1 MSTTTNQTPA
11 IEAGH
16 STSPGSTLNGPALSP
31 NGPAPS
37 STATPT
43 DSVAPGQAGKAAP
56 VFTRYQVF
64 VIALIAILQF
74 TVILDFMIM
83 APLGAQMMRVLAISP
98 SHFGW
103 VVSAYAFS
111 AGVSGILA
119 AGFADK
125 FDRKKMLLFFYTGF
139 IIGTIFCGIAP
150 GYQSLVLARIVT
162 GLFGGVLFS
171 INMAI
176 VADLFPLE
184 VRGRVMG
191 YVQTAFA
198 AAQVLGIPLGLLLA
212 NRWGWHM
219 PFRMIAGCCILFG
232 FVIIKWLRPVNG
244 HLQQRSER
252 RPLAHLLQTA
262 SHKRYIRAFATTAF
276 LSTGGFLMMPYSSA
290 FLVHNVG
297 ITETILPVVFVV
309 AGAVGIFTGPI
320 IGKWSD
326 RVGKFRVFIYGSLL
340 GTIMVPI
347 ITHMTIT
354 PLWEVLLLNT
364 LMYTAVFSRVIP
376 SQALISAV
384 PDRQDR
390 GAFMSIN
397 SSVQQLGGGI
407 ASAIGGLIIAENS
420 KGLLVNYD
428 ILGWVTVAA
437 FMVCGVLMWRVNR
450 QLQSKPTV

>member
-1 MSTTTNQTPA
+1 MSTTTNQTPG
-11 IEAGH
+11 IEPGH
-16 STSPGSTLNGPALSP
+16 STSPGSNSNGPAPIANGPGSSSNGPALS
-31 NGPAPS
+31 
-37 STATPT
+37 STVTRT
-43 DSVAPGQAGKAAP
+43 DSGAPEKAGKAAP

-198 AAQVLGIPLGLLLA
+198 A

-219 PFRMIAGCCILFG
+219 PFRMIAVCCILLG

-347 ITHMTIT
+347 ITHMTFT

-428 ILGWVTVAA
+428 VLGWVTVAA
-437 FMVCGVLMWRVNR
+437 FMICGVLMWRVNR